1 METAF
6 DRWLTNDSRGE
17 FMERITQ
24 DRLMD
29 TDKETGITYPTHI
42 DELSCEDCD
51 WEVGWSSNGGFT
63 EFYADDSDTHYKCED
78 CHQFWENSR
87 YTE

>member
-6 DRWLTNDSRGE
+6 DRWLTNDSRHGDS
-17 FMERITQ
+17 MELVEKES
-24 DRLMD
+24 LMD
-29 TDKETGITYPTHI
+29 SHEGITFPTYI
-42 DELSCEDCD
+42 DELTCEDCNKGI
-51 WEVGWSSNGGFT
+51 GWSSDGGFT

-78 CHQFWENSR
+78 CYGVWQDSR